1 MSGIDSIILSWNYA
15 KWPAGLANGDAEKSL
30 AEAEQTMMTVL
41 SLTEADLP
49 NRSQFIATLYSSL
62 GNAYLELGQT
72 DQALEHFEKDM
83 KIAEEE

>member
-1 MSGIDSIILSWNYA
+1 
-15 KWPAGLANGDAEKSL
+15 
-30 AEAEQTMMTVL
+30 MMTVL

-62 GNAYLELGQT
+62 GNAYLELDQT